1 MNFNMSDI
9 FKKVQ
14 YWSYGRIIQ
23 KDDEYINKTQVNV
36 IPKVYN
42 TEYPGL
48 SKHYIHDDI
57 EGNKPLSNINVSVH
71 QIQDESDN
79 TGTKSKSNL
88 NKDNLLGIETDFCIY
103 TDFNLNYY

>member
-9 FKKVQ
+9 FKKIQ

-23 KDDEYINKTQVNV
+23 KDDEYIDKTQVNL
-36 IPKVYN
+36 IPRVYN

-48 SKHYIHDDI
+48 SKHYTHNDV
-57 EGNKPLSNINVSVH
+57 EASKPLSNKNVYVP
-71 QIQDESDN
+71 QIHLESDN
-79 TGTKSKSNL
+79 TDTKSKSNL